1 MKIDFSFLDEAF
13 KGYEKFKGMML
24 HMKEDLPKGD
34 FVNFMQKKGGR
45 VFIVTM
51 EEFSKIISEK
61 RCIISKRMLTSD
73 EYSERKI
80 VATLLPSPINLLDD
94 GLIYLS
100 PNPYKWRGALFLNKL
115 HCALF
120 FV

>member
-13 KGYEKFKGMML
+13 KGYEKFKEMML
-24 HMKEDLPKGD
+24 YMKEDLPKGD

-80 VATLLPSPINLLDD
+80 VATLLPSPINIKEYD
-94 GLIYLS
+94 
-100 PNPYKWRGALFLNKL
+100 ALVVAVGDKIEE
-115 HCALF
+115 HLF
-120 FV
+120 WMMD

>member
-61 RCIISKRMLTSD
+61 RYIISKRMLTSD

-80 VATLLPSPINLLDD
+80 VATLLPSPINIKEYD
-94 GLIYLS
+94 
-100 PNPYKWRGALFLNKL
+100 ALVVAVGDKIEE
-115 HCALF
+115 HLF
-120 FV
+120 WMMD

>member
-1 MKIDFSFLDEAF
+1 MKIDFDFLDEAF
-13 KGYEKFKGMML
+13 KHHQKLKGMML

-61 RCIISKRMLTSD
+61 RYIISKRMLTSD

-80 VATLLPSPINLLDD
+80 VATLLPSPINIKEYD
-94 GLIYLS
+94 
-100 PNPYKWRGALFLNKL
+100 ALVVVVGDKIEE
-115 HCALF
+115 HLF
-120 FV
+120 WMVD